1 MMRVE
6 NIETFCNLIVSV
18 SDVTTMLKA
27 MGYLGS
33 IGKEDPDIRRLKN
46 ELENAYK
53 RMTGKEYGT
62 K

>member
-1 MMRVE
+1 MMRVDRV
-6 NIETFCNLIVSV
+6 ETFCSLVVSV
-18 SDVTTMLKA
+18 SDVVIILRTIERT
-27 MGYLGS
+27 GS

-53 RMTGKEYGT
+53 QMTGKEYGT